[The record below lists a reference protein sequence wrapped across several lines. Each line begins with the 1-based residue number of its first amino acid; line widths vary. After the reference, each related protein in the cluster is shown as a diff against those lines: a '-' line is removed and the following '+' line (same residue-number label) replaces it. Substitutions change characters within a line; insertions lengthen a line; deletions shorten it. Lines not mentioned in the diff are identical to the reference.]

1 MVEFGKDNSIVIPI
15 ACDKNKHPMDTNLCL
30 LYVRMLDGSLEEYIL
45 PFRHSDAINLKP
57 SYIDK
62 TVTEKDVFAYDKKSY
77 YTF

>member
-62 TVTEKDVFAYDKKSY
+62 RRVYLRQKKVI
-77 YTF
+77 TLFEMG